1 MTDADAPFPPGLAD
15 TLLQMH
21 EQSQLMVA
29 LFDAQDILIHANKAY
44 RQAFAVAPDGHL
56 TWAAMMRDN
65 HAHGRGAAIETDDI
79 DAWLAS
85 VTSRRGKTP
94 HRAFEADLRD
104 GRWIWMTET
113 VQLQGFMLCVASD
126 ISSLRQSSRSLRQA
140 HVKALAAAHTDP
152 LTGLSNRRHGQ
163 QLLRSALSE
172 SDPWPMCVAVLDLDH
187 FKRINDSLGHAAGDL
202 VICDFARL
210 LQAGS
215 RREDGCARIGGE
227 EFLLI
232 LPAAG
237 LPQAQAIIERLLSC
251 VRLSRPLPKNPE
263 LGYACSA
270 GLAQAIW
277 GDSAETLLGRA
288 DAALYQAKA
297 AGRDRVAIAEPPA
310 AAP

>member
-1 MTDADAPFPPGLAD
+1 MTDADLPLPAGLAD
-15 TLLQMH
+15 IFLLAH
-21 EQSQLMVA
+21 EQSPLMVA
-29 LFDAQDILIHANKAY
+29 LFDAQDVLTYANKAF
-44 RQAFAVAPDGHL
+44 RQAYVIAPDGRL
-56 TWAAMMRDN
+56 TWADMMRDN

-79 DAWLAS
+79 DAWLAA

-94 HRAFEADLRD
+94 YRAFEADLCD

-113 VQLQGFMLCVASD
+113 TQLQGSMLCVASD
-126 ISSLRQSSRSLRQA
+126 ISDLRQSGRALRQA
-140 HVKALAAAHTDP
+140 HVKALAAAQTDP
-152 LTGLSNRRHGQ
+152 LTGLSNRRHGM
-163 QLLRSALSE
+163 QLLRTSLSQSE
-172 SDPWPMCVAVLDLDH
+172 HWPICIAALDLDF
-187 FKRINDSLGHAAGDL
+187 FKQINDSLGHGAGDL

-237 LPQAQAIIERLLSC
+237 LPQAQAIVERLLAR
-251 VRLSRPLPKNPE
+251 VRLSRPLANEPAR
-263 LGYACSA
+263 GYSCSA

-277 GDSAETLLGRA
+277 GEKAEALLKRA

-297 AGRDRVAIAEPPA
+297 AGRDQVLIADAEQ
-310 AAP
+310 